1 MAHPSVSTFSIF
13 SPPGE
18 AGHAQMVREA
28 CGELRKAAAEVLE
41 MIHESVT
48 AEAAE
53 VAQYWQV
60 RMVTAA
66 AASKATLK
74 KEDIHDI

>member
-1 MAHPSVSTFSIF
+1 
-13 SPPGE
+13 
-18 AGHAQMVREA
+18 MVREA

-41 MIHESVT
+41 MIHESVN

-60 RMVTAA
+60 RMVTADYWPPY
-66 AASKATLK
+66 K
-74 KEDIHDI
+74 KTIFVIYGSMV

>member
-1 MAHPSVSTFSIF
+1 MPRWCAKPVESFAS
-13 SPPGE
+13 
-18 AGHAQMVREA
+18 
-28 CGELRKAAAEVLE
+28 AAEVLE